1 MKHYLMW
8 LAEKLE
14 KNGNM
19 SFDLAMEIATNG
31 IGGYINGYTVI
42 DYLKES
48 GDDNG

>member
-19 SFDLAMEIATNG
+19 SFDLAMDIATNG
-31 IGGYINGYTVI
+31 IANDIPGYTII
-42 DYLKES
+42 DYLKEVK
-48 GDDNG
+48 DDQ